1 MPQLSKL
8 MERIKIYKIESPRKG
23 ACFSLNKKK
32 GNWASKATIPEV
44 TIFCSCGNLAA
55 NGCL

>member
-32 GNWASKATIPEV
+32 EIGPQKLQFQKLLFFAVVAI
-44 TIFCSCGNLAA
+44 
-55 NGCL
+55 